1 MNIEFSF
8 RKRHLIIFIACILGL
23 LPFQQ
28 KAFAKKEKLSSA
40 LKSGVKSRKN
50 TTADNQ
56 HYTIKSI
63 EVDGN
68 NKIEKDAILN
78 KVGSQVG
85 SVFSEEQIAKDIH
98 SLFDLGYFLNIQV
111 YKKISKDDLTL
122 VYKVQ
127 EKPSVVEI
135 EYSGLV
141 ELKSEEIAEA
151 SGLKTFEI
159 LNESKLKE
167 AQEKIQKF
175 CEDKGFFLAR
185 VDYKVETVKPNE
197 SVKIVFNV
205 KENSKVKVKKIT
217 ILGANKIS
225 ESTLKDYMLTKE
237 GGFFSVMSGSGAY
250 KQEMFDRDVQFIRF
264 AYYKEGYVQAKVDR
278 PYVYVTP
285 DKKSIYITIKVEE
298 GEQYFVG
305 EVDIAGDI
313 LFSREEI
320 FAKTQIDKNKI
331 FAYDVLQKDLAELQ
345 AMYGDLGYAYANVIP
360 RTRFD
365 DVNRKVDLVF
375 EFDKGSKVYFGQINM
390 VGNSKTRDKVIRR
403 ELKVKEGELYNETR
417 RRQSVENVQRLGFFE
432 EVNFKTSASADR
444 PEIMNVDI
452 VVKERS
458 TGQIQLGAG
467 YGTTQGFTM
476 QGSVQ
481 QTNFLGKGQNLGV
494 SMNLASDYS
503 RYDVSFSE
511 PYYNDTLWSLGF
523 RVFKDLN
530 TARYDFH
537 EDKIGGSVFTGHPIF
552 ENTRAFLNL
561 NWTSTKLTET
571 TTIENGATKV
581 VTDYDLFPLQTASG
595 EAAGVGV
602 SVEFDNRNDRFRPS
616 KGWFAKTGYTYSGLG
631 AHLKY
636 AESNVDLRYFKNVFW
651 DVVWRNSV
659 QYAHIESLD
668 STKNPPFNKLYLLGG
683 PYSLRGYRWYQVG
696 RMVTSNKIKND
707 YISQGKTAEEAEQL
721 AQRYFGGTQ
730 QLMYQ
735 TELQFP
741 LIKEADMYGVAFYDI
756 GQAEDVISD
765 QNFLADM
772 GLGIRWFSPI
782 GPLRF
787 ELGFPLNRDSLYHRD
802 ASIFEFSI
810 GTPF

>member
-1 MNIEFSF
+1 MGSILLFPQILLLSF
-8 RKRHLIIFIACILGL
+8 LGSSSVHAA
-23 LPFQQ
+23 PA
-28 KAFAKKEKLSSA
+28 KA
-40 LKSGVKSRKN
+40 GVKSVQN
-50 TTADNQ
+50 L
-56 HYTIKSI
+56 TISAI
-63 EVDGN
+63 EIEGHK
-68 NKIEKDAILN
+68 KIEKDAILN
-78 KVGSQVG
+78 KIGSQVG
-85 SVFSEEQIAKDIH
+85 AGFSAEQVANDIR
-98 SLFDLGYFLNIQV
+98 SLFKLGYFLNIEV
-111 YKKISKDDLTL
+111 HKKINNNNIDLT
-122 VYKVQ
+122 YKVQ
-127 EKPSVVEI
+127 EKPSVIEI
-135 EYSGLV
+135 EYTGLV
-141 ELKSEEIAEA
+141 ELKAEELSEA

-159 LNESKLKE
+159 LNEAKIKE
-167 AQEKIQKF
+167 AQDKLQKF

-185 VDYKVETVKPNE
+185 VDYNVETIKPNE
-197 SVKIVFNV
+197 SVKLVFKV
-205 KENSKVKVKKIT
+205 KENEKVKVKKIT
-217 ILGANKIS
+217 ILGAKKIS
-225 ESTLKDYMLTKE
+225 EATLKDFMLTKE
-237 GGFFSVMSGSGAY
+237 GGFFSAMSGSGAY
-250 KQEMFDRDVQFIRF
+250 KQEMFDRDMQFIKF

-320 FAKTQIDKNKI
+320 FSKTQIDKNKI
-331 FAYDVLQKDLAELQ
+331 FAYDVLQKDLGELQ

-375 EFDKGSKVYFGQINM
+375 EFDKGNKVYFGQINM

-403 ELKVKEGELYNETR
+403 ELKVREGELYNETR

-432 EVNFKTSASADR
+432 EVNFKTTASADK
-444 PEIMNVDI
+444 PDIMNVDI

-494 SMNLASDYS
+494 SINLASDYS

-511 PYYNDTLWSLGF
+511 PYFNDTLWSLGF
-523 RVFKDLN
+523 RVFKDTN
-530 TARYDFH
+530 TGRYDFH
-537 EDKIGGSVFTGHPIF
+537 EDKLGGSVFAGHPIY

-561 NWTSTKLTET
+561 SWTSTKLTET
-571 TTIENGATKV
+571 TVVENNTTKV
-581 VTDYDLFPLQTASG
+581 ITDYDLFPLSTASG
-595 EAAGVGV
+595 EAGSLGF

-616 KGWFAKTGYTYSGLG
+616 KGWYAKTGYTYSGLG

-651 DVVWRNSV
+651 DVVWRNSL

-668 STKNPPFNKLYLLGG
+668 ANKNPPFNKLYLLGG

-696 RMVTSNKIKND
+696 RMVKSTKIQNE
-707 YISQGKTAEEAEQL
+707 YIAKGKTADEAAQL
-721 AQRYFGGTQ
+721 AMRYFGGTQ

-735 TELQFP
+735 AELQFP
-741 LIKEADMYGVAFYDI
+741 LIREADMFGVAFYDI
-756 GQAEDVISD
+756 GQAEDVLTD
-765 QNFLADM
+765 QNFLADV
-772 GLGIRWFSPI
+772 GFGIRWFSPI

-787 ELGFPLNRDSLYHRD
+787 ELGFPLNRDSLYHRE